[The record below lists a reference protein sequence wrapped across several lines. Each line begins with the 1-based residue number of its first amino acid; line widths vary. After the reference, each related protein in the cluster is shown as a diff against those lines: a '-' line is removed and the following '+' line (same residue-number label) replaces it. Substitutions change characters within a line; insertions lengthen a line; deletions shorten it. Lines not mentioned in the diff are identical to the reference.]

1 MESTDPNGH
10 TEAFG
15 LECGARLA
23 PSSRYCVICYHPVSS
38 SEQRLHSLAASRIA
52 TTNRPDPAIV
62 FLPEEHEAI
71 LRRRSR
77 RKLAAIV
84 GAIVI
89 ILSSASWFIY
99 QSGER
104 DRQNRKLI
112 AHREEMDRHELR
124 MLADGLERF
133 RVDIGRYPTN
143 EEGLAGLRVRP
154 YNPIP
159 GIRSDLTNWFG
170 PYVDGD
176 YELDPWG
183 NDYIYRVTSDGMGFE
198 LSSTG

>member
-10 TEAFG
+10 TEGFC

-23 PSSRYCVICYHPVSS
+23 PNSRYCVVCYHPVSP

-77 RKLAAIV
+77 RKLVAIV

-89 ILSSASWFIY
+89 ILSSAGWFFY
-99 QSGER
+99 QSGEQN
-104 DRQNRKLI
+104 RQKRKLI
-112 AHREEMDRHELR
+112 AHREEMARNELR

-133 RVDIGRYPTN
+133 RADIGRYPTN

-154 YNPIP
+154 YNSIP
-159 GIRSDLTNWFG
+159 AIRPDLRHW
-170 PYVDGD
+170 
-176 YELDPWG
+176 L
-183 NDYIYRVTSDGMGFE
+183 
-198 LSSTG
+198 